1 MSGLN
6 TPFPALSQWTA
17 SLNRPVPSADPAV
30 RASTA
35 SCLFAVGVFHA
46 LEIQGQLNG
55 AAWLTA
61 GFCLLAV
68 VAPTAGLWL
77 LTHPSLGAWQFGG
90 VASAAA
96 LGGYILTRSVP
107 VPGDPG
113 DVGNWLEP
121 LGLASILTESVILV
135 LATSVLVAAY
145 RTARAPRPGDLAM
158 TRASRTG
165 TEA

>member
-6 TPFPALSQWTA
+6 TPFPTISQWTA
-17 SLNRPVPSADPAV
+17 SLNRSVPSADPAV

-35 SCLFAVGVFHA
+35 SCLIAVGVFHA
-46 LEIQGQLNG
+46 LEIQGQLSG

-77 LTHPSLGAWQFGG
+77 LAWPSLGAWQFSGLT
-90 VASAAA
+90 SAAA

-107 VPGDPG
+107 VPGDRS

-121 LGLASILTESVILV
+121 LGLASILTESMIIILAISV
-135 LATSVLVAAY
+135 LASAY
-145 RTARAPRPGDLAM
+145 RAAHATRP
-158 TRASRTG
+158 ASEG
-165 TEA
+165 